1 MNYVRQRIE
10 ARRSSMLYDL
20 IAHTRHFE
28 ASDPRDKV
36 YGILALVIDA
46 DNPAFR
52 VDYSQSVAEVS
63 GRLRE
68 ASTRNT
74 VLYGFP
80 PRLGRRKHFK
90 VCHHGHLIGPVRR
103 W

>member
-36 YGILALVIDA
+36 YGILALVADA

-52 VDYSQSVAEVS
+52 VNYSQSVAEVS
-63 GRLRE
+63 GRFTRGINQKY
-68 ASTRNT
+68 STIRVPSQAGAQKT
-74 VLYGFP
+74 LQ
-80 PRLGRRKHFK
+80 
-90 VCHHGHLIGPVRR
+90 
-103 W
+103 